1 MLVAVTGGSGS
12 GKSAYAE
19 QTAVRLADG
28 GRLLYLATMMRD
40 GAGAQERIR
49 RHRALRRGKGFLTI
63 EKTDRLCE
71 IDPGILQGATV
82 LLEDLSNLAAN
93 VFFGSGE
100 ETVGRADRE
109 KACAA
114 CLQDLRYLRNQADN
128 LVVVMNE
135 VFADGIRYGEET
147 MQYLRLLGAL
157 NSAAARQADAAYEV
171 VYGIPVPLLGGTLAA
186 AAVCDQAYD
195 DKESV

>member
-71 IDPGILQGATV
+71 IDPGILQGARRGNSRTGGQGKS
-82 LLEDLSNLAAN
+82 LCGLSA
-93 VFFGSGE
+93 GS
-100 ETVGRADRE
+100 
-109 KACAA
+109 
-114 CLQDLRYLRNQADN
+114 Q
-128 LVVVMNE
+128 
-135 VFADGIRYGEET
+135 I
-147 MQYLRLLGAL
+147 
-157 NSAAARQADAAYEV
+157 SA
-171 VYGIPVPLLGGTLAA
+171 
-186 AAVCDQAYD
+186 
-195 DKESV
+195 ESG

>member
-1 MLVAVTGGSGS
+1 MLVTVTGGSGS

-19 QTAVRLADG
+19 QTAVRLAEG

-49 RHRALRRGKGFLTI
+49 RHRALRSGKGFLTI

-71 IDPGILQGATV
+71 IDPGVLQGATV

-100 ETVGRADRE
+100 KAVGRADRE
-109 KACAA
+109 GAYVS
-114 CLQDLRYLRNQADN
+114 CLRDLGYLRKQADH

-135 VFADGIRYGEET
+135 VFGDGIRYEEGT
-147 MQYLRLLGAL
+147 MQYLHLLGAL
-157 NSAAARQADAAYEV
+157 NSAAAKQADAAYEV
-171 VYGIPVPLLGGTLAA
+171 VYGIPVPLLGETLAA
-186 AAVCDQAYD
+186 A
-195 DKESV
+195 SV